1 MGENIV
7 RPDIVMD
14 LSVKYVRLVT
24 QKEKRKLLQKNN
36 YLFRR
41 ANRKDCTQRNVKKI
55 PVINIISFDKSAQNK
70 FKKSSENTLLNAS
83 NPPRVIISPK
93 KTTMCIINF
102 FFVEINNANI
112 EKSRIRIPKIDGIND
127 VNDELSV
134 RKFTNI
140 PHDMRNIPYKIEI
153 DSILSPKNLYS
164 FCFMYILNLVNKI
177 CF

>member
-24 QKEKRKLLQKNN
+24 QKEKQKLLQKNN
-36 YLFRR
+36 YLFLR

-70 FKKSSENTLLNAS
+70 FKKSPKNKLLKAS
-83 NPPRVIISPK
+83 NPPRAIISPK
-93 KTTMCIINF
+93 NTTICIINF
-102 FFVEINNANI
+102 FLVEINNASI

-127 VNDELSV
+127 VNDKLSET
-134 RKFTNI
+134 KFTII
-140 PHDMRNIPYKIEI
+140 PQVMRNIPYKIEI
-153 DSILSPKNLYS
+153 DSMLSPKNLYS
-164 FCFMYILNLVNKI
+164 FCFMYIK
-177 CF
+177 FS